1 MKRTNRILAML
12 LALVMVF
19 SLIPVTGFAAEAT
32 KFNISS
38 TQGYPGDEVEVVVSI
53 SDNPGMAVMN
63 YEVEFDTDRLE
74 RVEFTAYGMDAGV
87 WTVGKDTNKFLWDNT
102 ENSAFNGDVMTLK
115 FKIKADAPL
124 GDAEI
129 TITGFDNIN
138 EDFEEVTS
146 VAVPGKVTVVPKP
159 VSGITLDKTELTV
172 NQGETATLVATVLP
186 EDAGDKTVTW
196 TTSADNVATVAD
208 GVVTAVGAGSATI
221 TAKAGEFEATCAV
234 TVTGADVP
242 VTGITLGSV
251 YSGLIVEDQ
260 VTIPATVTPDYATD
274 KTITWTSSNEA
285 VATVD
290 ANGVVTA
297 VGAGK
302 VTITAAAGEA
312 TATKNFDVIAKLY
325 DVTIDGEDSKVE
337 LKKYDGY
344 NWWYQI
350 TVPAGTKT
358 VGISGVGALRFV
370 NHGNKN
376 PQNGDCPA
384 GMRYEDGVLYMDLAE
399 YTRNDSYMANHYG
412 LDYSKYSQRSLE
424 FWGSNNWNMHC
435 FFVVI
440 EPCEGDHS
448 WVDAT
453 CTEPKHC
460 SACGTIE
467 GEALGHDL
475 VETTAQVDAV
485 CETPGT
491 TAVMDCTRCDYTE
504 GGTTIA
510 APGHAWRKVM
520 DTKQPTCTEEGETLY
535 TCTTCPEG
543 NAATKKEPIAAL
555 GHTWDEGEVTTQ
567 PTCTEKGVKTFHCTV
582 CEDGTKTE
590 EVPANGHSYVD
601 GYCSVCSK
609 MAPVQIPFKKPDGS
623 DVHSKYTGKVESM
636 EVDGI
641 RISHWDGFTQKS
653 SLYTE
658 QKITIYVDPAD
669 KDAVATLKLHLADG
683 VSGSGGI
690 IANPATVQLNNGA
703 ATHNATYMTV
713 GTTWRDPQL
722 HLYITFALGY
732 CTGEHEWTDATC
744 ETPKTCS
751 TCGKTEGDPLGH
763 DWNAESVC
771 QREGCGASNKITE
784 INLSHPNLKSEAMT
798 MVTGTN
804 EKITVSFNAVDNKV
818 GATQVVAW
826 FSSDETVAT
835 VADGVVTAL
844 KAGTVTITAKAV
856 DANGIALLAD
866 GEEVLAQ
873 FTLTVADPAP
883 GYSVAMGADVENA
896 LIGSTVN
903 VPVTI
908 GYEGEVAEGE
918 KVYYNAFDLSFAYDP
933 DVLEL
938 TSTSIEGMT
947 VDYLDENQQPTG
959 IIHIERYGDDLTAGE
974 AAFTL
979 TFQAIAT
986 GDTNVQAT
994 AAKVGTS
1001 EAALKEDAAKADI
1014 IDNITLVNVAGYTVD
1029 LPNDFT
1035 GESSIMPGED
1045 YTFTPKNQNYSYTVT
1060 AKIGEAE
1067 IDVTANDN
1075 GSFTIAK
1082 ENITGNIVITVKEK
1096 TGKVFLVTP
1105 GEDMDGAESAQYM
1118 TDYTA
1123 TLTKASG
1130 SNYRVTVTIGGE
1142 NYTGFSSVDNGDGTE
1157 TYTIPGEAI
1166 TGTIVF
1172 DSHKSGQTQDKHS
1185 VQFKGEYGDI
1195 ADNTAVEVE
1204 NGTDYVLTINKLLG
1218 YKYTVTATMGGEAAT
1233 VTDNGNGT
1241 YTVANVTGD
1250 LVFTITK
1257 ESDLVVDVKSYVTLN
1272 GKQMFLVTATAS
1284 VDTGKVLSY
1293 DGNAMFFS
1301 KQYADPE
1308 VEGETGKWVYLV
1320 LTDGTLSA
1328 DDAKAKITLTTGE
1341 KVELSQTYNVNETP
1355 NESVDINDAQLV
1367 YDMYNNKYQTI
1378 EEVTMKKFLK
1388 ADVNGDMKI
1397 DVNDAVA
1404 VVETILKT
1412 K

>member
-1 MKRTNRILAML
+1 MKKRVLAML
-12 LALVMVF
+12 LALIQCF
-19 SLIPVTGFAAEAT
+19 SLLIIPAHAAEAA
-32 KFNISS
+32 
-38 TQGYPGDEVEVVVSI
+38 VVSV
-53 SDNPGMAVMN
+53 SADKQTVYRGDAVTVTVKLDSNPGMAYWSLDPDYN
-63 YEVEFDTDRLE
+63 DEVFEVGTFVKASSCTLNPTIVKRAVFGGYAYNEMYSGDILNITFKVKDNA
-74 RVEFTAYGMDAGV
+74 AYGEYDLGV
-87 WTVGKDTNKFLWDNT
+87 FLTEAYTVDLDDV
-102 ENSAFNGDVMTLK
+102 AFN
-115 FKIKADAPL
+115 
-124 GDAEI
+124 I
-129 TITGFDNIN
+129 TNT
-138 EDFEEVTS
+138 
-146 VAVPGKVTVVPKP
+146 KVTVVPKP

-196 TTSADNVATVAD
+196 TSSNESVATVAD
-208 GVVTAVGAGSATI
+208 GVVTAVGAGSTTI

-234 TVTGADVP
+234 TVAGADVP
-242 VTGITLGSV
+242 VTGITLGSAP
-251 YSGLIVEDQ
+251 SAIIAGDEITL
-260 VTIPATVTPDYATD
+260 TATVTPDYATD
-274 KTITWTSSNEA
+274 KTVTWTTSNEA

-297 VGAGK
+297 VGAGS
-302 VTITAAAGEA
+302 VTITAAAGEVS
-312 TATKNFDVIAKLY
+312 ATKTFKVYDNLY
-325 DVTIDGEDSKVE
+325 EVTVDGEAAN
-337 LKKYDGY
+337 LTIGKYD
-344 NWWYQI
+344 NSNTWYRI
-350 TVPAGTKT
+350 DVPAGTKT
-358 VGISGVGALRFV
+358 IGISGVGDLRFV

-376 PQNGDCPA
+376 PKNGDCPA
-384 GMRYEDGVLYMDLAE
+384 GMTYEDGVLYMDLDT
-399 YTRNDSYMANHYG
+399 YTRNDSYMADHYG
-412 LDYSKYSQRSLE
+412 LTYDKYTQRSLE
-424 FWGSNNWNMHC
+424 FWGSNNWKMTC

-440 EPCEGDHS
+440 EPCEGAHT

-460 SACGTIE
+460 SVCGTIE
-467 GEALGHDL
+467 GEALGHDWE
-475 VETTAQVDAV
+475 VTTPEVPAV

-491 TAVMDCTRCDYTE
+491 TAVESCKRDGCDATQ

-510 APGHAWRKVM
+510 APGHQWRKVM
-520 DTKQPTCTEEGETLY
+520 DTKQPTCDEEGESLY

-543 NAATKKEPIAAL
+543 NAATKTEPIAAL
-555 GHTWDEGEVTTQ
+555 GHTWNEGEVTTQ

-582 CEDGTKTE
+582 CEDGSKTE
-590 EVPANGHSYVD
+590 EIPANGHNYVD
-601 GYCSVCSK
+601 GYCSVCDK
-609 MAPVQIPFKKPDGS
+609 MEPVTIPFTKADGS
-623 DVHSKYTGKVESM
+623 AIHSKFTGIEGLV
-636 EVDGI
+636 VDDI
-641 RISHWDGFTQKS
+641 RISHWSEWKQGGNYQTQS
-653 SLYTE
+653 
-658 QKITIYVDPAD
+658 ITIYVDPAD
-669 KDAVATLKLHLADG
+669 KDVATTLTLALKEG
-683 VSGSGGI
+683 QPGSGALIGKT
-690 IANPATVQLNNGA
+690 ATVQLSNGVGSYSASRMVIGTGGLA
-703 ATHNATYMTV
+703 ARLN
-713 GTTWRDPQL
+713 L
-722 HLYITFALGY
+722 NITFALGY
-732 CTGEHEWTDATC
+732 CTGEHEWQDATC

-856 DANGIALLAD
+856 DASGIALLAD

-986 GDTNVQAT
+986 GDTNVQAN

-1035 GESSIMPGED
+1035 GVSSIMPGED

-1172 DSHKSGQTQDKHS
+1172 DSNKTSQTQDKHS
-1185 VQFKGEYGDI
+1185 VSFTGTYGDVA
-1195 ADNTAVEVE
+1195 ADAATEVT
-1204 NGTDYVLTINKLLG
+1204 NGDSYVLTINKVLG
-1218 YKYTVTATMGGEAAT
+1218 YKYTVTATMGGTATT
-1233 VTDNGNGT
+1233 VTDNGDGT

-1250 LVFTITK
+1250 LVFTIAK
-1257 ESDLVVDVKSYVTLN
+1257 ESDLAVDVKSYVTLN

-1308 VEGETGKWVYLV
+1308 VEGDTGKWVYLV

-1341 KVELSQTYNVNETP
+1341 KVELTQTYNVNETP

-1378 EEVTMKKFLK
+1378 EEVTMQKFLK